1 MQIHELNTFTGTP
14 GSGDWLA
21 MDNGTETTKVA
32 ANDLGVSTPMTVAE
46 AEAGSITASRVISPK
61 TLHDYI
67 TSSGPFYGSCGTA
80 ASTTTKEVSCDGFV
94 LKAGAL
100 ISIKFDNSNTATGTC
115 YLNVNSTGAKRIRRA
130 NGSTQAVNNIWDA
143 GDIVTFVYDGSSW
156 IITGTECDIAAS
168 VFTLFTSLGWTQD

>member
-21 MDNGTETTKVA
+21 MDNGTETTKV
-32 ANDLGVSTPMTVAE
+32 E
-46 AEAGSITASRVISPK
+46 ATQLKPNIP
-61 TLHDYI
+61 YMNY
-67 TSSGPFYGSCGTA
+67 YGTCSTA
-80 ASTTTKEVSCDGFV
+80 AGTTTKVVVCSEFE

-100 ISIKFDNSNTATGTC
+100 IAVRFDYGNTATGTC

-156 IITGTECDIAAS
+156 IITGTECDIDAS
-168 VFTLFTSLGWTQD
+168 VFTLFTSLGWTQN